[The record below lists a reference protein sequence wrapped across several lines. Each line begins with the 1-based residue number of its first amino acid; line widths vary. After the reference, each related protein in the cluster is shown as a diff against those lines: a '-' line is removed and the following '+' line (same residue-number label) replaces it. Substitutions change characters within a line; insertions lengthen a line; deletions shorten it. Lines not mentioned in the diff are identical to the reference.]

1 MKPRV
6 RWRRRPDPDADLAPG
21 HLDVLSTGPAEGR
34 SRVPQFVALVVG
46 LAVVVVFAAATGD
59 RALRHR
65 EFRSL
70 SSASTDAQ
78 ATATHADAQ
87 MLSTRQYTMPL
98 LGSAPANVRAGL
110 EQLIAQSAGQ
120 GVTAVRSTRA
130 KVASTSVLPWHPA
143 LRKAKKAEL
152 AYLDSWTAYLESV
165 ASNGDVGTR
174 PTKQLDVD
182 LATANAALH
191 DAG

>member
-1 MKPRV
+1 V
-6 RWRRRPDPDADLAPG
+6 RWRQRPEPDADQSTG
-21 HLDVLSTGPAEGR
+21 HIDVLSTGPRENR
-34 SRVPQFVALVVG
+34 SRVPQLIALVVG
-46 LAVVVVFAAATGD
+46 VVIAVVFAAAAGD

-65 EFRSL
+65 EFLSL
-70 SSASTDAQ
+70 SSASSDAQ

-98 LGSAPANVRAGL
+98 LTSAPAKVRAGL

-120 GVTAVRSTRA
+120 GVTAVMATRA

-152 AYLDSWTAYLESV
+152 AYLDSWTAYLQSV
-165 ASNGDVGTR
+165 ARNGDVETM
-174 PTKQLDVD
+174 PTQQLDAD
-182 LATANAALH
+182 LTTATTALQNAA
-191 DAG
+191 

>member
-1 MKPRV
+1 MPS
-6 RWRRRPDPDADLAPG
+6 G
-21 HLDVLSTGPAEGR
+21 HLDVLSTGSSERR
-34 SRVPQFVALVVG
+34 SRVPQIVALIAGVV
-46 LAVVVVFAAATGD
+46 VVVVFAAAAGD

-70 SSASTDAQ
+70 SSAADDAQ
-78 ATATHADAQ
+78 TTATHADAQ

-98 LGSAPANVRAGL
+98 LGSAPASVRAGL

-120 GVTAVRSTRA
+120 GVTAVRATRA

-152 AYLDSWTAYLESV
+152 AYLDSWTAYLETV
-165 ASNGDVGTR
+165 ARNGDVGTM
-174 PTKQLDVD
+174 PKKQLDVD
-182 LATANAALH
+182 LTNATTALQDAA
-191 DAG
+191 

>member
-1 MKPRV
+1 VKPRV
-6 RWRRRPDPDADLAPG
+6 RWRRRPDPDADLPAE
-21 HLDVLSTGPAEGR
+21 HIDVLSTGPTEDR
-34 SRVPQFVALVVG
+34 SRVPQGIALIVG
-46 LAVVVVFAAATGD
+46 VVVVVAFAAAAGD

-65 EFRSL
+65 EFISL
-70 SSASTDAQ
+70 SSAANDAQ
-78 ATATHADAQ
+78 TTATHADAQ

-120 GVTAVRSTRA
+120 GATAVRATRA
-130 KVASTSVLPWHPA
+130 KLASTSVLPWHPA

-165 ASNGDVGTR
+165 ARSGDVGTM
-174 PTKQLDVD
+174 PTRQLDVD
-182 LATANAALH
+182 LTTATTALQHAA
-191 DAG
+191 